1 MKPGIPWSVKGIE
14 PEVREAAKHAARRAG
29 MTLGEWL
36 NGVILDQNEHIL
48 SASQVE
54 NAKLREYFVPSSN
67 EDPPLHRDP
76 APRPDRPR
84 AAAQERKDDNALRLH
99 EIAQQLSDL
108 AQKER
113 QSAAI
118 KPYEQARREDDQ
130 QAMARILDRID
141 DNERQ
146 TVEAFTAVNDR
157 LSLLSQQINALSR
170 SAFPE
175 RPEDV
180 PGYAALETAIRN
192 VVAHIE
198 VSERR
203 SREQF
208 SALQDRLS
216 TLADRA
222 LTPPPLNGEEVL
234 RAVPVLSGLD
244 VRLAEIVNRVQH
256 SEGSL
261 AERLD
266 GVRAMAGHAASQAQS
281 SALTAARG
289 EMRDLESRLM
299 HAIGEAKSAAAD
311 SQQPAL
317 NEIASLRADVAG
329 LAQRFEELRPAPIGE
344 RDIQALQV
352 ALEQLSTR
360 VAQGA
365 DMRSLSETDKRL
377 ADVSRRLEE
386 VALATRA
393 MPQNGLLEERI
404 AELEARMSEALLRQG
419 DGRAIQRLEATI
431 ADVSQRMAQAE
442 AQFANLQTME
452 RAIRQ
457 LQDSLQQNHDSV
469 SMLAEQSAHRA
480 LERLMPQQ
488 AAAGSQE
495 LQALQEGLRAVRE
508 SASLSERRHQQTLE
522 AVHDTLAQ
530 IVAKIADL
538 ERKPQAWSE
547 ASSDDAVTDMPSRL
561 SAITEADAG
570 SASLSSRAIEDVEPS
585 QPPLTAGDDFIAAAR
600 RAAQAAANR
609 PTALRAE
616 YAVQIQQA
624 PEKRSFLASL
634 LRRKSKAEDAAP
646 QPALLSEAAPLPA
659 QEAQARSGSRKRLL
673 FAGLV
678 LLMAAS
684 FLAYNNYVKP
694 RLPAGEP
701 APAELPATPPAAGK
715 TGLLKTPA
723 DRMITGSLT
732 HAMSSG
738 SAGISPVGAADP
750 QMPPAEL
757 GPQSLRQAA
766 AQGDPKAQF
775 IIAGRYLEGETVA
788 QDLSKAAYW
797 YELAAGQGL
806 APAQY
811 RLATL
816 YELGRGVP
824 KNLTLAQSW
833 YQRAAMRGNV
843 KAMHNAA
850 VIAAGTEAGPAD
862 YDKAF
867 RWFKAAAELGF
878 KDSQFNTAILYERG
892 IGTKANPA
900 EAYVWYSLAARQG
913 EADAERRASALGK
926 SLASDQLVAVEALLK
941 SWKPKPSDESAN
953 TVAVTQPDWNSP
965 SSATTVQQSS
975 LTSRWKMP
983 RV

>member
-48 SASQVE
+48 GASQVE

-67 EDPPLHRDP
+67 ENPPLNRDA
-76 APRPDRPR
+76 APRPAKPR

-130 QAMARILDRID
+130 EAMARILDRID

-157 LSLLSQQINALSR
+157 LSLLSQQINALNR

-266 GVRAMAGHAASQAQS
+266 SVRAMAGHAASQAQS

-299 HAIGEAKSAAAD
+299 HAIGEATSAATV

-317 NEIASLRADVAG
+317 DEIASLRADVAG
-329 LAQRFEELRPAPIGE
+329 LARRFEELRPAPGGE

-377 ADVSRRLEE
+377 AEVSRRLEE

-393 MPQNGLLEERI
+393 RPQNGHLEERI
-404 AELEARMSEALLRQG
+404 AELEARMSEALMRQG
-419 DGRAIQRLEATI
+419 DGRAMQRLEESI

-457 LQDSLQQNHDSV
+457 LQDSLQQSHESV
-469 SMLAEQSAHRA
+469 SLMAEQSANRA

-488 AAAGSQE
+488 AAGSQE
-495 LQALQEGLRAVRE
+495 LRALQEGLRAVRE
-508 SASLSERRHQQTLE
+508 SASLSERRNQDTLE
-522 AVHDTLAQ
+522 AVHETLAQ
-530 IVAKIADL
+530 IVAKISDL
-538 ERKPQAWSE
+538 ERKPQSASE
-547 ASSDDAVTDMPSRL
+547 EAVADMPGGL
-561 SAITEADAG
+561 SATTDVYAG
-570 SASLSSRAIEDVEPS
+570 SAPSASHAIEDAEPS
-585 QPPLTAGDDFIAAAR
+585 HPPLTAGDDFIAAAR

-609 PTALRAE
+609 PSALRAE
-616 YAVQIQQA
+616 YAVQTQQA

-634 LRRKSKAEDAAP
+634 RRRKAKPVDAGPEALPQFESATSAEKDAK
-646 QPALLSEAAPLPA
+646 
-659 QEAQARSGSRKRLL
+659 ARSGSRKRLI
-673 FAGLV
+673 FAGIV

-684 FLAYNNYVKP
+684 FLAYNHYVKP

-701 APAELPATPPAAGK
+701 APVELPATPPAAGK
-715 TGLLKTPA
+715 TGLLKAPA
-723 DRMITGSLT
+723 DRIVTGSLAKVMT
-732 HAMSSG
+732 
-738 SAGISPVGAADP
+738 ADP
-750 QMPPAEL
+750 ASVTAVQGAEPEMPPAQL
-757 GPQSLRQAA
+757 GSQSLREAA

-775 IIAGRYLEGETVA
+775 IIASRYLEGEAVA

-797 YELAAGQGL
+797 YGLAAGQGL

-824 KNLTLAQSW
+824 KNLTEAQSW

-850 VIAAGTEAGPAD
+850 VIAAGTDAGPAD

-892 IGTKANPA
+892 LGTKANPA
-900 EAYVWYSLAARQG
+900 EAYFWYSLAARQG
-913 EADAERRASALGK
+913 EADAKLRASTLGAE
-926 SLASDQLVAVEALLK
+926 LAADQLTAIDSLLK
-941 SWKPKPSDESAN
+941 SWKPKPFDESAN
-953 TVAVTQPDWNSP
+953 TVAITKPDWNGP
-965 SSATTVQQSS
+965 DTGNTVTQSS
-975 LTSRWKMP
+975 LTSAWKKP